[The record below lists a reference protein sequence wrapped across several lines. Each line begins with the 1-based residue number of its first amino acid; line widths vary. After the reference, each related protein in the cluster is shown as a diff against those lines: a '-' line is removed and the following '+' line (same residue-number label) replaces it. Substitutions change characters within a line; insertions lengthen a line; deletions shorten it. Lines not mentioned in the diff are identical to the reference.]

1 MRKFII
7 GIDTETSN
15 SLISDEN
22 KLDLSQSLVYDV
34 GWSVLDKKGRPYLK
48 RSYVVAEIFL
58 DKELMESAYYKDKI
72 PQYWEEI
79 KQGKRQLKKFKN
91 IWYQFLEDR
100 KKYNVKLVLAHNAYF
115 DWKSLNNTIR
125 FLSGSKYRYFF
136 PYKVEMWDTLK
147 MSRDVLG
154 NDFQYSKF
162 CEKNNYLTKHR
173 TPQNRMTAE
182 VIYRY
187 ISGNN
192 DFEEKHTGLE
202 DVEIETEIFKYCI
215 KRKKDCRKALWEKS

>member
-58 DKELMESAYYKDKI
+58 DKELMQSAYYKDKI

-91 IWYQFLEDR
+91 IWYQFLADR
-100 KKYNVKLVLAHNAYF
+100 KKYNVKYVFAHNAYF

-162 CEKNNYLTKHR
+162 CEENNYLTKHR

>member
-34 GWSVLDKKGRPYLK
+34 GWSVLDKKGHPYLK
-48 RSYVVAEIFL
+48 RSFVVAEIFL
-58 DKELMESAYYKDKI
+58 DKELMQSAYYKDKI

-79 KQGKRQLKKFKN
+79 KQGKRQLKTFKN
-91 IWYQFLEDR
+91 IWYQFLADR
-100 KKYNVKLVLAHNAYF
+100 KKYNVKYVFAHNAYF

-136 PYKVEMWDTLK
+136 PYKIEMWDTLK

-215 KRKKDCRKALWEKS
+215 KRKKDCRKVLWEKS

>member
-100 KKYNVKLVLAHNAYF
+100 RKYSVKHVFAHNAYF

-162 CEKNNYLTKHR
+162 CEENNYLTKHR

>member
-34 GWSVLDKKGRPYLK
+34 GWSVLDKKGRPFLK

-100 KKYNVKLVLAHNAYF
+100 RKYNVKHVFAHNAYF

-162 CEKNNYLTKHR
+162 CEENNYLTKHR

-192 DFEEKHTGLE
+192 NFEEKHTGLE

>member
-34 GWSVLDKKGRPYLK
+34 GWSVLDKKGRPFLK

-58 DKELMESAYYKDKI
+58 DKELMQSAYYKDKI

-100 KKYNVKLVLAHNAYF
+100 RKYNVKHVFAHNAYF

-136 PYKVEMWDTLK
+136 PYKIEMWDTLK

-162 CEKNNYLTKHR
+162 CEENNYLTKHR